1 MHQVTGSAILA
12 GSNNEI
18 LDSNYCT
25 VINGST
31 NYISGRNN
39 THVIGDDIVAT
50 GVNDDDKFYVGC
62 YNGLECSGPISGAG
76 NLIIDGNATIV
87 GDLNVVGDITAFY
100 SSSDER
106 LKDNISVITGCL
118 DKVLSLD
125 AIEFDWNTNLQSTY
139 SGHDIGLIAQQV
151 QKVTPETVVE
161 RDNGYLAMKYEK
173 IIPLLIGATQ
183 EQDIKICEL
192 EKQIQELIDRSNH

>member
-12 GSNNEI
+12 GSNNQI

-25 VINGST
+25 VINGAN
-31 NYISGRNN
+31 NYISGKNN
-39 THVIGDDIVAT
+39 THVIGDHVSAT
-50 GVNDDDKFYVGC
+50 ESDKFYIGC
-62 YNGLECSGPISGAG
+62 YNGLECDGPISGAG

-87 GDLNVVGDITAFY
+87 GDLNVVGDITAYY

-106 LKDNISVITGCL
+106 LKDNIQVITGCI

-125 AIEFDWNTNLQSTY
+125 AIEFDWNTELQSTY
-139 SGHDIGLIAQQV
+139 TGRDIGLIAQQV
-151 QKVTPETVVE
+151 QEVAPEIVVE

-173 IIPLLIGATQ
+173 VIPLLVGATQ
-183 EQDIKICEL
+183 EQDLQITEL
-192 EKQIQELIDRSNH
+192 EKQVQKLIDKSNH